1 MSNRRW
7 IGRGK
12 LKKKAITIKKI
23 NRIKHTSPY
32 RKSEEEAVS
41 PFFPQRK
48 KRFPGTSLNMVSQL
62 NST

>member
-1 MSNRRW
+1 MDWEREAKEKSYNY
-7 IGRGK
+7 K
-12 LKKKAITIKKI
+12 KKI
-23 NRIKHTSPY
+23 NRMKHISPY
-32 RKSEEEAVS
+32 QKSEEEAVS